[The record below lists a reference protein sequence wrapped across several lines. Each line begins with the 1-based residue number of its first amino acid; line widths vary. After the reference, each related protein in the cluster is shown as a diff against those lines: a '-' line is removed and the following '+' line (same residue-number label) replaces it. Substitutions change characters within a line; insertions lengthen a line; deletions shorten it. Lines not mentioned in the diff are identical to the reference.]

1 MLKDLNLRNMRN
13 LGTAAIGLGLSGLA
27 MAQAS
32 TVETAIESAKTEITG
47 YIAIGGAALIAIAV
61 LGVGWRV
68 GAKLVKRL
76 AGAA

>member
-1 MLKDLNLRNMRN
+1 MRN